1 MTRSRVSRVRSPG
14 LVFCLVAL
22 LAVAGCGSTPAAPGE
37 PHVSVDTPALRALK
51 ERAHIAPCP
60 ATTAPATGQLPDV
73 SLPCL
78 GGGRPVSLAKL
89 RGPLVINLFAQW
101 CHPCRQEMPFYQ
113 AFSRKHAGRIGVLGV
128 DWQDFQP
135 ALALKLAE
143 QTGVTYPLVADQS
156 QAVRAIGQVLP
167 QIILLDGQ
175 GRVVHQEAVAVTSEQ
190 QLERLVGKYLHP

>member
-1 MTRSRVSRVRSPG
+1 M
-14 LVFCLVAL
+14 
-22 LAVAGCGSTPAAPGE
+22 
-37 PHVSVDTPALRALK
+37 K